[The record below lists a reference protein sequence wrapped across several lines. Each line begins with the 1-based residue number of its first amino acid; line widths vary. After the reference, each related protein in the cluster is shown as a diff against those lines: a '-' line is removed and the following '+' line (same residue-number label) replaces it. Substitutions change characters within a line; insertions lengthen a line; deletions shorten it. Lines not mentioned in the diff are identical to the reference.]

1 VVRLVE
7 RSIDIDASP
16 EAVWKV
22 LIDLVRYPE
31 WNPFL
36 SRIDGPLTPG
46 ARLSVD
52 FGRSGSRKVTMR
64 PRVLVV
70 SPDRELRWLGKLGIG
85 GLFNGEHAFRI
96 ESASPS
102 TVRFVQSER
111 FTGLLVPLL
120 GGVIRQAASGFEE
133 MNSALKRRVE
143 TVGLVAGAA
152 PLTN

>member
-36 SRIDGPLTPG
+36 SRIVGPLIPG
-46 ARLSVD
+46 GRLSVD
-52 FGRSGSRKVTMR
+52 FGGRDSRKMTMR

-70 SPDRELRWLGKLGIG
+70 SPGRELRWLGKLGIG
-85 GLFNGEHAFRI
+85 GLFNGEHSFRI
-96 ESASPS
+96 EPASPS

-120 GGVIRQAASGFEE
+120 GRVIRQAASGFEE
-133 MNSALKRRVE
+133 MNSALKSRVE
-143 TVGLVAGAA
+143 TVGLAA
-152 PLTN
+152 ATSPLTN